1 MRSLVVTVILLLA
14 FSLVPAQECKTDIE
28 CVDRSQPMTAGLCSE
43 FAESCHNKAA
53 PWTPLIRGNLT
64 SFCSAY
70 VNGCSG
76 ASITLS
82 RGGTKV
88 DVLIDGPGAFEPE
101 ACTLEVSSESSS
113 VSSGS
118 AGRIADSVQACIHNA
133 PVYFF
138 KSMEAAEQGRNS
150 CCGYPF

>member
-1 MRSLVVTVILLLA
+1 MRTLVVTVIVLLA
-14 FSLVPAQECKTDIE
+14 FSLVPAQECKTDID
-28 CVDRSQPMTAGLCSE
+28 CVERSKPMTAGQCSE
-43 FAESCHNKAA
+43 GSKTCSNRSA
-53 PWTPLIRGNLT
+53 PWTPQILGNLT
-64 SFCSAY
+64 GFCSAY
-70 VNGCSG
+70 VNGCSS

-88 DVLIDGPGAFEPE
+88 DVRIDGPGAFEAE
-101 ACTLEVSSESSS
+101 ACTLEVSSGSSS

-138 KSMEAAEQGRNS
+138 KSMEAAEKGSNS
-150 CCGYPF
+150 CCSYPF